1 MAEPCINTGYQATC
15 AGLISGTLINL
26 LNPLTMPA
34 AFVEHRPKASSEYAP
49 TSHYVIVVNG
59 SEMVAEFKTQDAAK
73 NAACAAG
80 YRPVHVARQR
90 HLQDR
95 AQPAHWRVDPC

>member
-1 MAEPCINTGYQATC
+1 MA
-15 AGLISGTLINL
+15 
-26 LNPLTMPA
+26 A
-34 AFVEHRPKASSEYAP
+34 AFIEHRPHASSEYAS
-49 TSHYVIVVNG
+49 TSHYVIVVDG
-59 SEMVAEFKTQDAAK
+59 REVHDTFSTQKLAK
-73 NAACAAG
+73 DTACEKG